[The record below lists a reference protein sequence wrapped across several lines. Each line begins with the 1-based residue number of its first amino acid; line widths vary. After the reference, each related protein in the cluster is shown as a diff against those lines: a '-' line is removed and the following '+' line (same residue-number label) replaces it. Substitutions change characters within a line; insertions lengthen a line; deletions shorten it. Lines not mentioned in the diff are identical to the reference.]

1 MEKSLESVK
10 RNFGTVRT
18 GRANTAILDRIM
30 VDYYG
35 VSTPLKKMANA
46 STPDAQTITIQP
58 FDKTCVFAAVGSEW
72 HRIDWVE
79 LMLSCPFLA
88 AQEHQGH

>member
-1 MEKSLESVK
+1 MCVVAAQDEKMEKSLESVK

-35 VSTPLKKMANA
+35 VMTPLKKMANA

-58 FDKTCVFAAVGSEW
+58 FDKTCVAAT
-72 HRIDWVE
+72 
-79 LMLSCPFLA
+79 LY
-88 AQEHQGH
+88 